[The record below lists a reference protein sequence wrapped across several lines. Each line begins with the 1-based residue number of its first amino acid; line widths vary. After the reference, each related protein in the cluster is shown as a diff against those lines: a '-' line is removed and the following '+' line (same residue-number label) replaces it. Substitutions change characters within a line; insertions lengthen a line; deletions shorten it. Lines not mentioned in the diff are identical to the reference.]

1 MAQTLL
7 AQHMQPMPSAPGLGN
22 PAPAFSAQPQQQPQR
37 FAVGGL
43 ASSLPSDPEDHA
55 NAQQFVD
62 VRNQQ
67 LADMVAKPMRM
78 AQGGLAVQPEK
89 LTYDN
94 MAAARKKG

>member
-1 MAQTLL
+1 
-7 AQHMQPMPSAPGLGN
+7 MPSAPGLGN